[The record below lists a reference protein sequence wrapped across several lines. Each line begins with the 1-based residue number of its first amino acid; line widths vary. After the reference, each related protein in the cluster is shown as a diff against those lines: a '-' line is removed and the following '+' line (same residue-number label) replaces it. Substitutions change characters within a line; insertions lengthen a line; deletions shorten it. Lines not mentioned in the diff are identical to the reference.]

1 MHQFRVWMAPAALA
15 GVVLCASPALAQ
27 DTAKKADFGAFYIG
41 TEIGV
46 SFVPSVKI
54 KDYTPADPSVFGI
67 SGVEAQTSPGAA
79 WNFDIGF
86 KLTEAFSIE
95 LEGGYYRNGFDGFS
109 SGEFVN
115 AGLGSTPVIGGSGN
129 FQQIPIF
136 LNGKFELPLTTANA
150 GSDGGALKLELM
162 AGFGAVNVGANIS
175 NIAAA
180 DIPGVTATVDGNSW
194 AAGGQLGVGL
204 AWELNTRVNLGVSYR
219 FMMVN
224 SADFGV
230 ATFSDPAL
238 VGISNVQSDSVFT
251 HAIQATLSIDF

>member
-15 GVVLCASPALAQ
+15 GVVLSASPALAQ

-95 LEGGYYRNGFDGFS
+95 LEGG
-109 SGEFVN
+109 
-115 AGLGSTPVIGGSGN
+115 
-129 FQQIPIF
+129 
-136 LNGKFELPLTTANA
+136 
-150 GSDGGALKLELM
+150 ALKLELM

-219 FMMVN
+219 FMMVS

-251 HAIQATLSIDF
+251 HAIQATLSIEF